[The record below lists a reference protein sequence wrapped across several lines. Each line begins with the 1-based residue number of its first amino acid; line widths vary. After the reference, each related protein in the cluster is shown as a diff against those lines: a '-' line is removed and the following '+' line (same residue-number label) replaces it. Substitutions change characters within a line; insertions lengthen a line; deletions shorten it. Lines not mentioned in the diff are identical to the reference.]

1 METAS
6 QPAAQTQESGYATL
20 GDAYADSVFNQAGA
34 VRNTDTVT
42 RQGGG
47 TPGNE
52 PLTLSAQGQMPGYVG
67 LSDDD
72 DDEKKSSEP
81 ESPIIPVAGGLFLN
95 TETGEYINNY
105 VDNGVAEAGQE
116 SGGSNDY
123 YIDPDDY
130 ENPEDYAKAMVIGSR
145 NSMKNGDNDAFLAA
159 NKYPTGAEGLF
170 ALNKDVEETL
180 GELGFAVFTDEL
192 NQQDAANNAANGQA
206 AGAGA
211 QGYNYGTGMNDGGV
225 EYPPEPSPEPMPQPP
240 PVPNDHPDLE
250 DYEAEA
256 GKYWDEHDA
265 WEDEVESIDKVK
277 EDASVVYISESDYN
291 KQLTE
296 LERKLELRQ
305 GFVDSYETKML
316 STSLTD
322 ANYNLY
328 MNGANRNRDEVA
340 VLEKAITELREQRAA
355 SAKTDPLFNTTG
367 IISNQ
372 NSLGNMPYGS
382 QGTAAGNSCG
392 AVAAHNALVL
402 LGENSDFA
410 DVYTY
415 FNDDSKLNL
424 GGLAG
429 GKLGTNPLAVAEYLE
444 NEGHEVMIKDFKTE
458 ELENPGTY
466 ILVYVWQGESG
477 NISAHFKTA
486 ESDGSMI
493 KTYNS
498 DKTYFIGNTNNSGDN
513 NAKNIEELKNNS
525 DMLETEKSWLLN
537 GITGPLIPS
546 IMQLTNDDTYFS
558 YIIKID

>member
-1 METAS
+1 M
-6 QPAAQTQESGYATL
+6 
-20 GDAYADSVFNQAGA
+20 DSVFNQAGA

-47 TPGNE
+47 TLGNE
-52 PLTLSAQGQMPGYVG
+52 PLTLSAQGQTPVQFSAQDEMPLHVG
-67 LSDDD
+67 L
-72 DDEKKSSEP
+72 
-81 ESPIIPVAGGLFLN
+81 
-95 TETGEYINNY
+95 
-105 VDNGVAEAGQE
+105 
-116 SGGSNDY
+116 
-123 YIDPDDY
+123 
-130 ENPEDYAKAMVIGSR
+130 
-145 NSMKNGDNDAFLAA
+145 
-159 NKYPTGAEGLF
+159 
-170 ALNKDVEETL
+170 
-180 GELGFAVFTDEL
+180 
-192 NQQDAANNAANGQA
+192 
-206 AGAGA
+206 
-211 QGYNYGTGMNDGGV
+211 NDGD
-225 EYPPEPSPEPMPQPP
+225 EYPPEPSPGPMPGAP
-240 PVPNDHPDLE
+240 PVPEDHPDME
-250 DYEAEA
+250 DYEAET
-256 GKYWDEHDA
+256 GQYWDEHDA

-444 NEGHEVMIKDFKTE
+444 NEGHEVTFKDFRTE
-458 ELENPGTY
+458 ELENTGTY
-466 ILVYVWQGESG
+466 ILVYGWQGSTG
-477 NISAHFKTA
+477 NISAHFEA
-486 ESDGSMI
+486 VESDGSTV
-493 KTYNS
+493 KTYNTNN
-498 DKTYFIGNTNNSGDN
+498 TYYIGKTNNSGDSK
-513 NAKNIEELKNNS
+513 AYKLEDLKT
-525 DMLETEKSWLLN
+525 DLKMLDTEKSWLLN
-537 GITGPLIPS
+537 TLAGPLVPAA
-546 IMQLTNDDTYFS
+546 MKLTGDDTYFS
-558 YIIKID
+558 YIIAVE